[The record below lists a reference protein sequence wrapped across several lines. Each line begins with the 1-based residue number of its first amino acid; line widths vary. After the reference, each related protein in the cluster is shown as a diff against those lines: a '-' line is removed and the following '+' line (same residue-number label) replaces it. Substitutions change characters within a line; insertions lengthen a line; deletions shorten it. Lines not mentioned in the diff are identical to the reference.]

1 MSDRTQL
8 AFGRNSISVPKFTK
22 RIVEVAVATGLT
34 GLASLII
41 LSLNNILV
49 TTSGFMRGFE
59 IWKSFI
65 GRSDI
70 LGTMILPRWSPSPIS
85 PGSAITGRSA
95 KPFRSDFIPVLN
107 WQLLRP

>member
-34 GLASLII
+34 GVASFVI

-70 LGTMILPRWSPSPIS
+70 LGTMILTAMVTI
-85 PGSAITGRSA
+85 AYIA
-95 KPFRSDFIPVLN
+95 
-107 WQLLRP
+107 WQRDNGPKR